1 MKELT
6 LNDIGSIANEKQ
18 VVRAVK
24 RKRKKATVENLSK
37 RTNKVRSEKTA
48 GEKKR
53 RRIPTDE
60 PDTDDIPLTI
70 IKMEP
75 PPLDRFNDDS
85 DNYFDWSP
93 NKLYVPFLIPYSFIF
108 LVSST
113 DTLTLTFFLLF
124 FPGDK

>member
-37 RTNKVRSEKTA
+37 RTNKVRSAKTA
-48 GEKKR
+48 GEKK

-75 PPLDRFNDDS
+75 PPLDRFNDDRFNDDS
-85 DNYFDWSP
+85 DNHFDWSP
-93 NKLYVPFLIPYSFIF
+93 KKLYVPFLISYSLFIHISGI
-108 LVSST
+108 LN
-113 DTLTLTFFLLF
+113 
-124 FPGDK
+124 

>member
-37 RTNKVRSEKTA
+37 RTNKVRSAKTA
-48 GEKKR
+48 GEKK

>member
-24 RKRKKATVENLSK
+24 RKRKKTTVENLSE